1 MTGNKPLIVTVS
13 QLNRRIAVMLK
24 GDRTLSGLSVR
35 GELSSVK
42 LHTSG
47 HIYFTLRD
55 EVSAVRGVMFRSN
68 AERLAFLP
76 EEGMSV
82 VVTGNVQCFE
92 RDGVYQLYA
101 NEIVPSGAGEQAVA
115 QKQLKE
121 RLYKEGIFSRKRPLP
136 AFPERI
142 CVITAETG
150 AALQDVLNI
159 LGRRCPTVR
168 VILIPALVQGEKAPD
183 SICRAFARAN
193 ETDADV
199 IIFGRG
205 GGSAEDLSAFDTEQ
219 VARAV
224 YGSRIP
230 TVSAVGHETDVCI
243 ADLAADLRAPTPSA
257 AAELAVPDVRGLL
270 GALDERLTAVKKS
283 LLNLLAARERS
294 VERVFSAIAANSPR
308 SRLLTN
314 ERLLDVKKIE
324 IQSRMRRLLSEKEHR
339 LSERVAV
346 LSALNPLAVLTR
358 GYSILYK
365 GDEVI
370 TSGASLSVGDEVW
383 IRLREGSV
391 SARISAVGADG
402 KSAERENSPK
412 KVEEKEFGKNEI

>member
-1 MTGNKPLIVTVS
+1 MTQNKPFTVTVS
-13 QLNRRIAVMLK
+13 QLNRRIAMMIK
-24 GDRTLSGLSVR
+24 GDKSLAGLSVR
-35 GELSSVK
+35 GELSNVK
-42 LHTSG
+42 LHSSG
-47 HIYFTLRD
+47 HLFFTLRD
-55 EVSAVRGVMFRSN
+55 EACAVRGVMFRAS
-68 AERLAFLP
+68 AERLTFLP
-76 EEGMSV
+76 EDGMSV
-82 VVTGNVQCFE
+82 IVTGNVQCFE
-92 RDGVYQLYA
+92 RDGVYQIYA
-101 NEIVPSGAGEQAVA
+101 SEIAPSGAGEQAVA

-121 RLYKEGIFSRKRPLP
+121 RLLKEGIFSRKRPLP
-136 AFPERI
+136 EFPETI
-142 CVITAETG
+142 CVITAETS

-168 VILIPALVQGEKAPD
+168 VILISALVQGEKAPD
-183 SICRAFARAN
+183 SICRAFALAN
-193 ETDADV
+193 GMDADL

-270 GALDERLTAVKKS
+270 GALDERLAAVRKS
-283 LLNLLAARERS
+283 LLTLLTARERS
-294 VERVFSAIAANSPR
+294 VERTFSAIAANSPR

-314 ERLLDVKKIE
+314 ERLLEVKKIE
-324 IQSRMRRLLSEKEHR
+324 IESRMRRLLSEKEHR

-370 TSGASLSVGDEVW
+370 SDSAALTVGDEVL

-391 SARISAVGADG
+391 SARISGIGSDEPIFGQPAA
-402 KSAERENSPK
+402 REDSPK
-412 KVEEKEFGKNEI
+412 KVEERD